1 MRSPRHEREAG
12 GLVST
17 DERLVRALKDL
28 GPQTLERLAAT
39 SDMSWSELFCA
50 VDRLSRSGRVTL
62 KRIRRCEYELSLR
75 IPA

>member
-1 MRSPRHEREAG
+1 MHSPRHEREAG

-39 SDMSWSELFCA
+39 SDMSWS
-50 VDRLSRSGRVTL
+50 D
-62 KRIRRCEYELSLR
+62 LR
-75 IPA
+75 G